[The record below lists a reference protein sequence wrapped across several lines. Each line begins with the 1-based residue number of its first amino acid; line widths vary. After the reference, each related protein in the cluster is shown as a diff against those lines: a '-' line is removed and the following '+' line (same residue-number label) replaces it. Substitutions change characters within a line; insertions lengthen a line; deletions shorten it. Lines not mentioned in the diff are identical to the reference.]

1 MHDLVLT
8 DIISGTGCNEMP
20 IDDVVQ
26 RKHCENRQWLIDE
39 SPHANEAGWDDL
51 LLVCS
56 ERPDT
61 CVNNHVC
68 ILDVRKPLD
77 WVWPKDEMAVPFNEC
92 VGQKLEIDEIG
103 NIKPCGNIFPRE
115 QEE

>member
-20 IDDVVQ
+20 IDDVFSESTAKIDNGRSMSLHMRMRRDGMTCCWFVV
-26 RKHCENRQWLIDE
+26 RGLI
-39 SPHANEAGWDDL
+39 
-51 LLVCS
+51 
-56 ERPDT
+56 PDR
-61 CVNNHVC
+61 VC

-92 VGQKLEIDEIG
+92 VGQKLEIEIG

-115 QEE
+115 REE